1 MVGGRCL
8 WYSASAAR
16 SIEERRGGGS
26 IDIVH
31 FCGLKDAG
39 IPYLGR
45 SWGPSFLVPV
55 KHIPDYVCVVFAL
68 PSASRISIHLVSL
81 HAGNAAI
88 IFNIVVYVRI
98 IGVIRR
104 YVTGT
109 YCMPSF
115 ECLPPNVV
123 VVVVVRA
130 RPAFCVNI
138 ATVIRHFVF
147 FFFPHRWMR
156 TDHPLPNPLSPC
168 TYDLCTYVMC
178 YCIPV
183 L

>member
-68 PSASRISIHLVSL
+68 PPLYTASLQSHEGSAEKKCFCGDTFRERLQ
-81 HAGNAAI
+81 
-88 IFNIVVYVRI
+88 
-98 IGVIRR
+98 
-104 YVTGT
+104 
-109 YCMPSF
+109 
-115 ECLPPNVV
+115 
-123 VVVVVRA
+123 A
-130 RPAFCVNI
+130 RPLV
-138 ATVIRHFVF
+138 VE
-147 FFFPHRWMR
+147 
-156 TDHPLPNPLSPC
+156 PLQ
-168 TYDLCTYVMC
+168 
-178 YCIPV
+178 
-183 L
+183 